1 LDRFLFK
8 SLLAGEAIPMGTKKQ
23 EYTEDFKRLAV
34 ELAEEI
40 GASAAAEKFWDQ
52 VWHSDPRFQGSCLGR
67 VLISLDLTRKIL
79 SEANESRAGKGRRR
93 RTQRYV
99 EVDFDE
105 HVSVANEKTF
115 AVV

>member
-1 LDRFLFK
+1 MR
-8 SLLAGEAIPMGTKKQ
+8 Q
-23 EYTEDFKRLAV
+23 
-34 ELAEEI
+34 
-40 GASAAAEKFWDQ
+40 W
-52 VWHSDPRFQGSCLGR
+52 LGR

-79 SEANESRAGKGRRR
+79 SEANESRAGKGGRR

>member
-1 LDRFLFK
+1 MR
-8 SLLAGEAIPMGTKKQ
+8 Q
-23 EYTEDFKRLAV
+23 
-34 ELAEEI
+34 
-40 GASAAAEKFWDQ
+40 W
-52 VWHSDPRFQGSCLGR
+52 LGR

>member
-40 GASAAAEKFWDQ
+40 A
-52 VWHSDPRFQGSCLGR
+52 
-67 VLISLDLTRKIL
+67 
-79 SEANESRAGKGRRR
+79 
-93 RTQRYV
+93 
-99 EVDFDE
+99 
-105 HVSVANEKTF
+105 
-115 AVV
+115 

>member
-1 LDRFLFK
+1 LRTTPSPATTSPDFA
-8 SLLAGEAIPMGTKKQ
+8 SLYVIKIFFPRPRPSASVDAAI
-23 EYTEDFKRLAV
+23 
-34 ELAEEI
+34 
-40 GASAAAEKFWDQ
+40 
-52 VWHSDPRFQGSCLGR
+52 
-67 VLISLDLTRKIL
+67 TRKIL
-79 SEANESRAGKGRRR
+79 SEANESRAGKGGRR